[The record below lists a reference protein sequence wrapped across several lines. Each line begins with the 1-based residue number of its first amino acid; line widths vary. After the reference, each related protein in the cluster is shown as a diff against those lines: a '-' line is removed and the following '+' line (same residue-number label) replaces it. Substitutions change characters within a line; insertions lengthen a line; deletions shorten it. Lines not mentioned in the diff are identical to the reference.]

1 MPVDIAFI
9 GAGNIARRH
18 FDTLES
24 MDDAN
29 VVAICDIDED
39 AAEAAGERFDAA
51 TFTDWE
57 SLYDEADFDAVFV
70 CLPPF
75 AHEGQEQAAAERGI
89 DLFVEK
95 PLALEQSYAEEVRD
109 LVEANDVVA
118 QVGYNWRYAPGVE
131 YVQEVL
137 DGRDVGYVDGYWW
150 GGVPGGEG
158 HWWRHKDR
166 SGGQAV
172 EQATHIF
179 DTVRHVAGD
188 VTDVMAAGSNR
199 LEELVDFSDVSSATM
214 THENDAVSHVSTSCA
229 AESGK
234 HGLEVVAEDAT
245 LTFTQDRVSGRV
257 DGEEVEESFDAD
269 PYREEVEAFLEAVQ
283 TRDTSGVRAPY
294 SDAVKSLAL
303 TLAVN
308 ESIESADSVDLE
320 ERRSVK
326 AAPVDPSAK

>member
-1 MPVDIAFI
+1 MSVRIAFI
-9 GAGNIARRH
+9 GAGNIAGRH
-18 FDTLES
+18 FNTLET

-39 AAEAAGERFDAA
+39 AAEEAGERFDAE

-57 SLYDEADFDAVFV
+57 ALYEEADFEAVFV

-109 LVEANDVVA
+109 LVAENDVIA
-118 QVGYNWRYAPGVE
+118 QVGYNWRYSPGVE

-137 DGRDVGYVDGYWW
+137 AGRDVGYVDGYWW
-150 GGVPGGEG
+150 GGVPGGED
-158 HWWRHKDR
+158 HWWRHKER
-166 SGGQAV
+166 SGGQTV

-179 DTVRHVAGD
+179 DTVRAVAGD
-188 VTDVMAAGSNR
+188 VTEVMAAGSNR
-199 LEELVDFSDVSSATM
+199 LEELVDFSDVTSATM

-245 LTFTQDRVSGRV
+245 LTFSQDHVSGRV

-269 PYREEVEAFLEAVQ
+269 PYANEVEAFIDAVQ
-283 TRDTSGVRAPY
+283 TRDTSDVRAPY
-294 SDAVKSLAL
+294 SDAVESLDV

-308 ESIESADSVDLE
+308 ESIESGE
-320 ERRSVK
+320 
-326 AAPVDPSAK
+326 PVSLD

>member
-9 GAGNIARRH
+9 GAGNIAGRH
-18 FDTLES
+18 FNTLETL
-24 MDDAN
+24 DDAN

-39 AAEAAGERFDAA
+39 AAAAAGDRFDAE

-57 SLYDEADFDAVFV
+57 ALYEDADFDAVFV

-75 AHEGQEQAAAERGI
+75 AHEGQEKAAAERGI

-95 PLALEQSYAEEVRD
+95 PLALEQSYAEDVLD
-109 LVEANDVVA
+109 LIEENDVIA
-118 QVGYNWRYAPGVE
+118 QVGYNWRYSPGVE

-137 DGRDVGYVDGYWW
+137 AGRDVGYVDGYWW
-150 GGVPGGEG
+150 GGVPGGED

-166 SGGQAV
+166 SGGQTV

-199 LEELVDFSDVSSATM
+199 LEELVDFSDATSATM

-234 HGLEVVAEDAT
+234 HGLEVVADGAT
-245 LTFTQDRVSGRV
+245 LTFSQDHVSGRV

-269 PYREEVEAFLEAVQ
+269 PYEKEVEAFVEAVQ
-283 TRDTSGVRAPY
+283 SRDESGVRAPY
-294 SDAVKSLAL
+294 SDAVESFEV

-308 ESIESADSVDLE
+308 EAIEAGEPVDL
-320 ERRSVK
+320 S
-326 AAPVDPSAK
+326 